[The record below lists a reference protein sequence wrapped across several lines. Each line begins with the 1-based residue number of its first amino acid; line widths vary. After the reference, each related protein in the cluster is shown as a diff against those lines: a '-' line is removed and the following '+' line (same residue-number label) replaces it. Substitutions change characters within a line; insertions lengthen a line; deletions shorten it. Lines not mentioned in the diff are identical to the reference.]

1 MGGERSIKV
10 KVEFDVDKALHKA
23 QLEKAQILLKNEV
36 AKGSDKYVPFLNG
49 VLAKSVNASINT
61 PDPMLIY
68 NAPYARYQ
76 YYGVAMAGRPPK
88 HVKTPKKKGD
98 KVELTYTK
106 THHPQAC
113 AQWFEKWKGAEGDAT
128 VKKVQDFVRQN
139 FKG

>member
-1 MGGERSIKV
+1 MGGDRSIKV
-10 KVEFDVDKALHKA
+10 KVEFDVNKALHKA
-23 QLEKAQILLKNEV
+23 QLDKAQIFLKNEV

-61 PDPMLIY
+61 PDPLLIY

-76 YYGVAMAGRPPK
+76 YYGVAMAGKAPK
-88 HVKTPKKKGD
+88 HSTNK
-98 KVELTYTK
+98 LLNYTR
-106 THHPQAC
+106 THHPQAS
-113 AQWFEKWKGAEGDAT
+113 AQWFEKWKGAEGTAT

>member
-1 MGGERSIKV
+1 MGGEWSIKV
-10 KVEFDVDKALHKA
+10 KVEFDVNKALHKA

-76 YYGVAMAGRPPK
+76 YYGIAMAGRPPK
-88 HVKTPKKKGD
+88 HPTSKS
-98 KVELTYTK
+98 LTYTK